1 MSRAR
6 IRKLFESRLKTWA
19 DAESPAV
26 PIAWENTNF
35 DPPKDRP
42 WMRCTLIPADT
53 GSDFVEGTDRR
64 YVGLLALSLFVP
76 RGHGAGP
83 AEAVVAELESL
94 FPMNLTLTDAG
105 FTVRTTTPLS
115 AGRADPE
122 PDVFGIPMSLRYYAQ
137 N

>member
-6 IRKLFESRLKTWA
+6 IRKLFESRLKNWA
-19 DAESPAV
+19 DSETPAV

-35 DPPKDRP
+35 DPPKGQP

-53 GSDFVEGTDRR
+53 GSEYVEGADRR
-64 YVGLLALSLFVP
+64 YVGVLALNLFVP
-76 RGHGAGP
+76 RGQGSGP
-83 AEAVVAELESL
+83 AEAIVAELEAL
-94 FPMNLTLTDAG
+94 FPANLTLTDSG

-122 PDVFGIPMSLRYYAQ
+122 PDVLGVPMSLRYYAQ
-137 N
+137 T